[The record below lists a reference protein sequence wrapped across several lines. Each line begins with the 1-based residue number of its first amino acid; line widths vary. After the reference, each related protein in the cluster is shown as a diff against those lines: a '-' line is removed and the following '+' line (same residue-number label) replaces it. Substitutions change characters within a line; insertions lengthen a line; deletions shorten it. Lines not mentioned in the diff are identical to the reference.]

1 MLPFE
6 RRWHT
11 RIVVAERDSPLP
23 GRTEALTE
31 ALLPDLIA
39 DLRSPA
45 AYNRWLV
52 ENSREA
58 IRRSRAL
65 LEQTAPMIRN
75 PGPRGMRPAKI
86 RAL

>member
-1 MLPFE
+1 MLPLE

-11 RIVVAERDSPLP
+11 RIVVAERDSLLP
-23 GRTEALTE
+23 GRQEALTE
-31 ALLPDLIA
+31 ARLPDLIT

-52 ENSREA
+52 ESAREA

-65 LEQTAPMIRN
+65 LEQTEPMIRN
-75 PGPRGMRPAKI
+75 PGPRGRLPAKI